1 MICKQ
6 NVRCNQ
12 TRQRICIVT
21 IYSINILYHNGFY
34 KEMQGYADLSLWL
47 LYGGYNMF
55 VYIMQQSVLNTLYM
69 RPIS

>member
-34 KEMQGYADLSLWL
+34 KEMQGYADLSL
-47 LYGGYNMF
+47 
-55 VYIMQQSVLNTLYM
+55 
-69 RPIS
+69 